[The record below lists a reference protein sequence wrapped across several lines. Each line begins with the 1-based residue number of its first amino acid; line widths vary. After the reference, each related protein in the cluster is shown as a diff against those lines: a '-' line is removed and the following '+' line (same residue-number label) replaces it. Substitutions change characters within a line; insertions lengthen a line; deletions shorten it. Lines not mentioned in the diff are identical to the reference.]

1 MKAYR
6 TIAAVIAWAALVG
19 QYWLMTKGQPPGEVL
34 VRTVNFFSYFT
45 ILTNLLAALAL
56 TLPVLAPDSVGRWW
70 GRPAVRGGITVCIA
84 VVMVVYH
91 LVLRGIWEPQGLQKV
106 VDYTLHY
113 VDPLLFILDWLL
125 FAPKG
130 TLRWRNAIGWLAFPA
145 VFGIWT
151 LGHGAL
157 SGFYPYPFMEVTALG
172 YPAVLANMAAMVL
185 GFLIPGLLLVGLDG
199 LLGRSAR
206 QTA

>member
-84 VVMVVYH
+84 VVMIVYH

-145 VFGIWT
+145 VYGIWT

-157 SGFYPYPFMEVTALG
+157 SGFYPYPFMDVTALG